1 MGCFAW
7 CERLWRSR
15 SFASQDFRVY
25 EEQQRE
31 DKCAQPEIEL
41 KRASEMRGAPESLLS
56 GSGAGEGVGEAKRTG
71 ERSEKWSVFGSAP
84 ALLTIKEVLPGVR
97 DDQSTAGA
105 AGPALSPATATV
117 TSSLCHTKGS
127 LWRRLWRR
135 WWRWWG
141 VFWMGSRERH
151 GILMGVE
158 RAGEEVRWWGWMEE
172 ARTAPRV
179 RRRHHCRGLFI

>member
-1 MGCFAW
+1 
-7 CERLWRSR
+7 
-15 SFASQDFRVY
+15 
-25 EEQQRE
+25 
-31 DKCAQPEIEL
+31 
-41 KRASEMRGAPESLLS
+41 MRGAPESLLS
-56 GSGAGEGVGEAKRTG
+56 GSGVREGVGEAKRTG

-105 AGPALSPATATV
+105 AGPALSPTTATV

-135 WWRWWG
+135 WWR
-141 VFWMGSRERH
+141 
-151 GILMGVE
+151 
-158 RAGEEVRWWGWMEE
+158 RWWGGVLDGFE
-172 ARTAPRV
+172 RTAWHFNGGGESWRGGEVVGLDGGSAYSPRV